1 MKTYTFWV
9 TLEGKSPMKVA
20 EDGRTASEA
29 KSIVES
35 RFPGA
40 RVMFAEGFQMKR
52 TFACTVCGTKFV
64 HKKPENLVGKLGMI
78 PVNLCKKHFR
88 AVMKHDDLM
97 LNDYRKVAQAG

>member
-1 MKTYTFWV
+1 MKTYYFWV

-40 RVMFAEGFQMKR
+40 RVMFAEGFCCNQR
-52 TFACTVCGTKFV
+52 NQNQTGISTS
-64 HKKPENLVGKLGMI
+64 
-78 PVNLCKKHFR
+78 R
-88 AVMKHDDLM
+88 
-97 LNDYRKVAQAG
+97 

>member
-29 KSIVES
+29 RTIVEA

-40 RVMFAEGFQMKR
+40 RVVFAEGF
-52 TFACTVCGTKFV
+52 
-64 HKKPENLVGKLGMI
+64 
-78 PVNLCKKHFR
+78 
-88 AVMKHDDLM
+88 
-97 LNDYRKVAQAG
+97 